1 MSYRNPQIIVDRS
14 GEIWGQAIAGIG
26 KDIARGLESYT
37 AIKRKNKE
45 ISDKQI
51 ASKQLTSNVVSQ
63 NYYEGIEE
71 GSLNIKD
78 SAFADKF
85 KETATMMANEG
96 EVFNINGRSFKIGA
110 IEAQTELKMNPNLD
124 KDTRAA
130 YSQSVARFKG
140 YQQTMLKA
148 TGNLTVGLESLN
160 EGTSGSLGTM
170 QDFFGDGFKNTQSQ
184 IAAYSLSNKR
194 LSGVESVKDIKR
206 IKSADGQFKNML
218 HITSSVD
225 TTSAQYKQW
234 EEAGLISRDDLTFK
248 EGSNIGTFSWE
259 RDLAT
264 WGEEGNLIIDIP
276 QPPST
281 TEAMKDAGFLNKD
294 SEPTSKG
301 FNKNLVYRSR
311 TVNGGVENSVEKHFN
326 PDTLRNDPVYDAEL
340 KAYAASILALPG
352 DQQSKY
358 LDNKVGWPLINQ
370 KDWAGATMAA
380 KTSFLMENKFEKDLP
395 LMMAS
400 GKKGSVMKTRDAT
413 PEDVADYKKD
423 GIDISL
429 LNSSTIDPETGKK
442 VPGTPTQIYYTTEK
456 STKILDDSTGT
467 TQASGK
473 NAEDIFNN
481 IISDVQNSINVAG
494 IGATF
499 NEQDNTVEYLE
510 DVETLDSEGKKV
522 VTPTPRKFKLN
533 TQGGM
538 QDYVN
543 SIVNSMDNLQGQK
556 NGDTRMAIKK
566 LVSRHFEDKKKES
579 FDYFSKEADKAIRKL
594 TWNPETEKIEEKK

>member
-14 GEIWGQAIAGIG
+14 GEIWGQAIAGVG

-311 TVNGGVENSVEKHFN
+311 TVNGGVENSAEKHFN

-467 TQASGK
+467 TQTSGLSSGEAFYNELKQNPVGLYQEYAKVAPKFNRKK
-473 NAEDIFNN
+473 NTITIYAKDTEDGEKIVYNMNN
-481 IISDVQNSINVAG
+481 QSERNS
-494 IGATF
+494 F
-499 NEQDNTVEYLE
+499 YLDLLE
-510 DVETLDSEGKKV
+510 
-522 VTPTPRKFKLN
+522 VTERSKGNSKDKQAFRK
-533 TQGGM
+533 
-538 QDYVN
+538 D
-543 SIVNSMDNLQGQK
+543 
-556 NGDTRMAIKK
+556 
-566 LVSRHFEDKKKES
+566 FEDAMRLGTKEKISAKKKKS
-579 FDYFSKEADKAIRKL
+579 DDYFSKEADKAISNKSKGD
-594 TWNPETEKIEEKK
+594 NIFKQG